1 LKDKLCS
8 VLVLASP
15 NFTRAFE
22 VECDASGIGIGALLM
37 QDKRN
42 HVYSTK
48 TNKGRKHVVF

>member
-1 LKDKLCS
+1 MKDKLCS

-42 HVYSTK
+42 HVYATK